1 MQELIK
7 DIKSKIDHL
16 EFPKE
21 ISDESKDLIRRL
33 LKTNPKERI
42 DWHDFFNHK
51 LFKKFLG

>member
-7 DIKSKIDHL
+7 DIKSKIDNL